1 MNIPTHDYKKLTY
14 DFPFLLFLKNVG
26 YTNKL
31 IDVIFSHDKL
41 LINIA
46 EIYYKYYIENED
58 KKDFEKN
65 I

>member
-1 MNIPTHDYKKLTY
+1 MNIPTHDYKKLKN
-14 DFPFLLFLKNVG
+14 DIPFLLFLKNVG

-46 EIYYKYYIENED
+46 EIYYTYYIEED
-58 KKDFEKN
+58 ENKKDVKN

>member
-1 MNIPTHDYKKLTY
+1 MNISTKDYKHLKN
-14 DFPFLLFLKNVG
+14 DIPFLLYLKNVG

-31 IDVIFSHDKL
+31 IDVIFSHDNL

-46 EIYYKYYIENED
+46 EIYYEYYIENED
-58 KKDFEKN
+58 KKDVEKN